1 MSYRGF
7 SNIEV
12 YMEIERLAKEVG
24 VVQILPEVLQC
35 GSCFQPLYLAE
46 SIHRMPI
53 LHKRAL
59 NKPAHDDG
67 SAIAYLCGKC
77 KDENKEPVMVL
88 HKEGSQRRRCLQI
101 NIEDL
106 PDKINL

>member
-12 YMEIERLAKEVG
+12 FMELERLAKEVG
-24 VVQILPEVLQC
+24 VVQILPEVLNC
-35 GSCFQPLYLAE
+35 GACFQPLYLAE
-46 SIHRMPI
+46 KIHRVPI

-67 SAIAYLCGKC
+67 SAIAYLCGNC
-77 KDENKEPVMVL
+77 KNEGKEAVFVL
-88 HKEGSQRRRCLQI
+88 HREGSQRRRCVEV

-106 PDKINL
+106 PDKS